1 MDFELNKS
9 QKEIQKAAR
18 DFAKGEFDK
27 DTALEL
33 EKNSE
38 FPKKIWE
45 KAAELGFIGIHF
57 DDEYSGGGLGLLE
70 NAVVAEEFCRKDS
83 SIGTALMLAGF
94 ASECLLRFG
103 ENGLKEK
110 FLPKIAEGQI
120 ISAGAFFEPGHG
132 FELAALETS
141 AVKHGDQWL
150 INGTKTNV
158 TNGGSADF
166 YIVLCRTNPDAEAS
180 KGLSMILVEADRQGV
195 SPADTGPKL
204 GHRMSAMADVSFEDV
219 RVPVSNLIGKEG
231 EGLSQAHKYLDE
243 NRILCAAVA
252 LGTARGAFERATD
265 YVRQRGQFGRKIAE
279 FEITRH
285 KLAEMALKIEL
296 ARLVTY
302 KAAWNYDKGSIDPV
316 QTSMA
321 RLYSTRAAVE
331 VADEAV
337 QLHGGYGYMTEYEIE
352 HFYRDAKVT
361 EIWESTGAIQKNTI
375 ADSVI
380 GRIKN

>member
-33 EKNSE
+33 EKSSE
-38 FPKKIWE
+38 FPGKIWE

-57 DDEYSGGGLGLLE
+57 DEAYSGGGLGLLE
-70 NAVVAEEFCRKDS
+70 NALVAEEFCRKDS

-103 ENGLKEK
+103 DNGLNEK

-120 ISAGAFFEPGHG
+120 LSAGAFFEPGHG
-132 FELAALETS
+132 FELAATGTT
-141 AVKHGDQWL
+141 AVKHGEQWI

-158 TNGGSADF
+158 TNGGSAGF
-166 YIVLCRTNPDAEAS
+166 YIVLCRTSPDAETS
-180 KGLSMILVEADRQGV
+180 KGLSMILVEGDRQGI
-195 SPADTGPKL
+195 SPADAGPKL
-204 GHRMSAMADVSFEDV
+204 GHRMSAMADVLFEDV
-219 RVPVSNLIGKEG
+219 QVPVSNLIGKEG
-231 EGLSQAHKYLDE
+231 EGFSQTNKYLDE
-243 NRILCAAVA
+243 SRILCAAVA

-265 YVRQRGQFGRKIAE
+265 YVKQRGQFGRKIAE

-302 KAAWNYDKGSIDPV
+302 KAAWNYDRGSIDPV
-316 QTSMA
+316 LTSMA
-321 RLYSTRAAVE
+321 RMYSTRAAVE

-352 HFYRDAKVT
+352 HFCRDAKVT